1 MLSSLEAHAT
11 VLLAQDLKFLDSEA
25 ALGVQLLYSA
35 SANCAATSFWVPCRQ
50 HLRLAA
56 WYAFRFPARVIPF
69 VLGEATLVR
78 LSVTFARVEVPI
90 LRAGVAVEPIKRL

>member
-1 MLSSLEAHAT
+1 M
-11 VLLAQDLKFLDSEA
+11 LLAQDLKFLDSEA

-35 SANCAATSFWVPCRQ
+35 SAGCAATSFWVPRRQ

-69 VLGEATLVR
+69 VLACVLTLPTVKGCGT
-78 LSVTFARVEVPI
+78 LRVS
-90 LRAGVAVEPIKRL
+90 A